1 MILQSS
7 AVSSLS
13 PETGATFIQLQKLIA
28 EANTFFFLLL
38 TGINMLFTD
47 KLQQKQRLNVMY

>member
-7 AVSSLS
+7 AASSLS
-13 PETGATFIQLQKLIA
+13 PETRATFIQLQKLIA